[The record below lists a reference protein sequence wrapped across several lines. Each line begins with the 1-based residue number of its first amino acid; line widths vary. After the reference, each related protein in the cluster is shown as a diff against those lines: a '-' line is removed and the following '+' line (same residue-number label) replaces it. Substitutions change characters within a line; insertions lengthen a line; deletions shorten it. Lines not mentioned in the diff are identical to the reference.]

1 MISRDVEVWLAKAF
15 YEKIRKMISRNQY
28 MDWKTLFT
36 KVKSMVEK
44 FKEQRKKDGFDTS
57 EREWWYGLSDHGRD

>member
-15 YEKIRKMISRNQY
+15 YEKIRKMVSGDQY
-28 MDWKTLFT
+28 MDWKTLFA

-44 FKEQRKKDGFDTS
+44 FKEIREKDGFDTS